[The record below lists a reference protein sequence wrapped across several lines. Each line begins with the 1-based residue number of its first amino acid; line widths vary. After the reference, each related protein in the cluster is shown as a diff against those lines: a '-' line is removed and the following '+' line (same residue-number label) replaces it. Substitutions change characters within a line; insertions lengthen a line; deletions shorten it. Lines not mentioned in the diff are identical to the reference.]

1 MGFKDLIKENYMVL
15 NDLNKANDFKEVI
28 KIQDFSKDI
37 NNIIHHIEY
46 LEKSIFRDKYK
57 HMGLFLYSNVVMFIS
72 LGWFFFIFSLS
83 YIIIFLVFLAA
94 YKLFYFISSFLFFN
108 LIFLLFLIV
117 GLTFLFKVFIREIKI
132 YLNLKITEFW
142 TFLLNE
148 LYIVKNE
155 LLNKELLNRAEFLDN
170 LKGYI
175 GFYFVLFLVKF
186 FLVLCDF
193 TLKFINHILILFFL
207 TFILV
212 LFSIL

>member
-37 NNIIHHIEY
+37 NSIIHHIEY
-46 LEKSIFRDKYK
+46 LEKSIFKDKYK
-57 HMGLFLYSNVVMFIS
+57 HIGLFLYSNFVMFIS
-72 LGWFFFIFSLS
+72 LGGFLLIFSLS

-94 YKLFYFISSFLFFN
+94 YKLLYFIFSFLFFN

-117 GLTFLFKVFIREIKI
+117 SLTFLFKVFIRKIKI

-142 TFLLNE
+142 IFLLNE

-155 LLNKELLNRAEFLDN
+155 LLDKELLNKKAVLDS
-170 LKGYI
+170 LKGY
-175 GFYFVLFLVKF
+175 GWFYFVLFLVKIL
-186 FLVLCDF
+186 LVFSDF
-193 TLKFINHILILFFL
+193 ILKFINHILILIFL
-207 TFILV
+207 IFILG
-212 LFSIL
+212 LFNIL